1 MESSTNELYGF
12 FILLGIFGILVLCK
26 AVFLYATTRTER
38 IVIAKV
44 RFGQDQGIAR
54 YMIYTRDGQV
64 MRNTNSIFFMK
75 FKSDELFM
83 TLKPGKTY
91 QVKTCGIR
99 VPFLGWYKNI
109 ISATEIKATTR
120 KKHS

>member
-1 MESSTNELYGF
+1 MASSTNELHEL
-12 FILLGIFGILVLCK
+12 FILLGIFGILFLCK
-26 AVFLYATTRTER
+26 AIFLYATTRTER
-38 IVIAKV
+38 LVIDKV
-44 RFGQDQGIAR
+44 RFGQDQGITR
-54 YMIYTRDGQV
+54 YMVYTRDGQV
-64 MRNTNSIFFMK
+64 MRNKNSIFFMK

-83 TLKPGKTY
+83 TLKPGKAY

-109 ISATEIKATTR
+109 ISAKEIKATPK